1 MLFIQ
6 KKIQKNV
13 KNVQKQVIKFLRYNT
28 IKEFFQS
35 EKKYLNIIDKVKN
48 ELMEDIEVKNMVTEE
63 QF

>member
-1 MLFIQ
+1 MLFIK

-63 QF
+63 